1 MAIKL
6 IDLEAAED
14 EIDDIQKEI
23 AMISACNSD
32 YVTRYHA
39 SYIHGSTLW
48 IVMEFVDGAPPS
60 PQPPRLPLL
69 PPPRTLGCG
78 CGGLRNAIGE

>member
-1 MAIKL
+1 MAVKL

-48 IVMEFVDGAPPS
+48 IVMEFVDGARGAAREAARP
-60 PQPPRLPLL
+60 
-69 PPPRTLGCG
+69 GW
-78 CGGLRNAIGE
+78 GGARAMGWAGRWAT